1 MEHLPTHERGGT
13 EPEIIPPDRSDARP
27 RNGTSQIWISFNRQD
42 SSRTH
47 AASPGAPAIMVALL
61 FAFLMI
67 AIFVVVFATLLVW
80 IVVAGAVIAL
90 FLLAALL
97 LRRIR
102 GYRR

>member
-1 MEHLPTHERGGT
+1 MEHRPTPLRHGA
-13 EPEIIPPDRSDARP
+13 EPEIIPPDRSEAPP
-27 RNGTSQIWISFNRQD
+27 RNGTSQVWISFNRQGGN
-42 SSRTH
+42 RTYTL
-47 AASPGAPAIMVALL
+47 SPGAPAIMVALL
-61 FAFLMI
+61 FGVLMI

-90 FLLAALL
+90 LLLGAML

>member
-1 MEHLPTHERGGT
+1 MEHRPTPERHSA
-13 EPEIIPPDRSDARP
+13 EPEIIPPDRSEAWP
-27 RNGTSQIWISFNRQD
+27 RSGASQVWISFNRQGG
-42 SSRTH
+42 SRTY
-47 AASPGAPAIMVALL
+47 AASPGTPAILAALL
-61 FAFLMI
+61 FGALMV

-102 GYRR
+102 GYR

>member
-1 MEHLPTHERGGT
+1 MEHPPTPERHSA
-13 EPEIIPPDRSDARP
+13 EPEIIPPNRREARSRDGA
-27 RNGTSQIWISFNRQD
+27 SQVWISFNRQGGG
-42 SSRTH
+42 RTYTM
-47 AASPGAPAIMVALL
+47 SPGTPGIMVALL
-61 FAFLMI
+61 FGVLML

-90 FLLAALL
+90 FVLAALL